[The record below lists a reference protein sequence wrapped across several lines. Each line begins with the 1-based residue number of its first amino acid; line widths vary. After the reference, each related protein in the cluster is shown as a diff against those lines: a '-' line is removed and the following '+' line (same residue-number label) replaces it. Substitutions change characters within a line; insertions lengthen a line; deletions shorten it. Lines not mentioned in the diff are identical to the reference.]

1 MLVVGIMYVC
11 TKISLEKDSNTNA
24 LKHQQV
30 RVPQDAATRGT
41 GTFPAQFPKHPLL
54 RSKNVILLG
63 DDKEH
68 KSKIEAKKRYS
79 RSMDSTDPENSV
91 SKSLSRSCSG
101 PLVLGQRSYELESK
115 EWWAKSDMI
124 AREKR
129 FHDYFTRMMS
139 RGLRVIKHGRD
150 GRRQY
155 RCLWMLSNERVC
167 VTSNSPSYYK
177 KNNAARTIRRCKGVN
192 IDDVVRIQ
200 QGAST
205 SVFAKTFGRDG
216 ATEEESK
223 RCFSILLLDESKQDR
238 RKITNTLKKLLAGSQ
253 ISRSSLDIEVAHV
266 DTKTGKLSQRRSELL
281 CRWLVRMLSSQI
293 GLCSSPDMNGQF
305 TKRERD
311 VLEDTICPL
320 IELSAP
326 KSIVVNKRLA
336 SMTSPSRQRF
346 SASAPDIL

>member
-1 MLVVGIMYVC
+1 MRRAVRRKSQNNPPKPRNQSSCEYLCPKMHDPVRSWKYLMLDVGIMYVC
-11 TKISLEKDSNTNA
+11 IKISLEKDSNTNA

-167 VTSNSPSYYK
+167 VTSNSPSY
-177 KNNAARTIRRCKGVN
+177 
-192 IDDVVRIQ
+192 VVYLYI
-200 QGAST
+200 
-205 SVFAKTFGRDG
+205 
-216 ATEEESK
+216 
-223 RCFSILLLDESKQDR
+223 
-238 RKITNTLKKLLAGSQ
+238 
-253 ISRSSLDIEVAHV
+253 
-266 DTKTGKLSQRRSELL
+266 LSQDSREHTAS
-281 CRWLVRMLSSQI
+281 
-293 GLCSSPDMNGQF
+293 GQAI
-305 TKRERD
+305 
-311 VLEDTICPL
+311 DT
-320 IELSAP
+320 
-326 KSIVVNKRLA
+326 
-336 SMTSPSRQRF
+336 TS
-346 SASAPDIL
+346 